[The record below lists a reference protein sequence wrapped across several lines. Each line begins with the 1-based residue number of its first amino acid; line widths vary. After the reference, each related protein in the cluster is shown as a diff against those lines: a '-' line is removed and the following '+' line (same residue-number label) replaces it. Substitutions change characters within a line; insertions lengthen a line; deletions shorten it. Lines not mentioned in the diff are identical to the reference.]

1 MNSQNCTQNMN
12 ETTTRIP
19 LYLSK
24 PGVICAAGTDADSL
38 FDSAVSGNQKGIK
51 EVKAL
56 SGATF
61 FAGRIDDSLL
71 APTDDT
77 CDMRILRIENAAL
90 KQIAGDV
97 EKAKQKYGADRI
109 AVCVGS
115 CDNGSELSLAAHRVY
130 FAEGKFSSSYDLTEQ
145 GAQYPAEF
153 ASRVF
158 GLRGPVLAFATACSS
173 SAGAFVKASELIRAG
188 FADAALVGGADVAS
202 DTVLLGFGS
211 LGAVSPQKTNPFS
224 KNRCGI
230 TLGEGAAFFM
240 LTKDPLDSSVPC
252 IQLLG
257 TGESSDASHMTAPL
271 ADGSGAKS
279 AMEEALKDA
288 SILPSEVDYVNMHG
302 TGTPLNDSMEAKA
315 TAAVFG
321 ENGVKASTTK
331 PLTGHTLGAAGAVE
345 LAVCWMTIARS
356 CENEKNNKE
365 KKASM
370 LPVQVWDEV
379 RDEELPLLDI
389 VSAHSC
395 KCEKQVRIC
404 MSNSFAFG
412 GCNTS
417 LVIGTKRL
425 TRTSCRINKEQ
436 LLELLPHKGKMHLL
450 DRIISYDLDKRIVTS
465 EIDVTEQSF
474 FYDEKIGGVPSYVSF
489 EYIAQTIS
497 ALSGIEGNVKGEP
510 VKPGVLLSVNGYKC
524 TVPFFAPGTKVRI
537 EITET
542 CTLDNVLTY
551 DGKVF
556 ISTGTDSDPVITSQ
570 ITVMEIED
578 MESLEKQV

>member
-1 MNSQNCTQNMN
+1 MNSQAGTQNMN
-12 ETTTRIP
+12 KENNTCLP

-24 PGVICAAGTDADSL
+24 PGVICAAGSDADSL
-38 FDSAVSGNQKGIK
+38 FNSAVNGNQNGIRK
-51 EVKAL
+51 VKAL
-56 SGATF
+56 SGASF
-61 FAGRIDDSLL
+61 FAGRIDDSFL
-71 APTDDT
+71 APTDDKY
-77 CDMRILRIENAAL
+77 DMRILQIENAAL
-90 KQIAGDV
+90 KQIADDV
-97 EKAKQKYGADRI
+97 EKAKQKYGANRI

-130 FAEGKFSSSYDLTEQ
+130 FADGKFSPSYELEEQ
-145 GAQYPAEF
+145 SAQYPAEF

-158 GLRGPVLAFATACSS
+158 GLTGPVLAFTTACSS

-188 FADAALVGGADVAS
+188 FADAALVGGTDVAS

-211 LGAVSPQKTNPFS
+211 LGAVSPEKTNPFS

-240 LTKDPLDSSVPC
+240 LTKDPLDSSIPC

-271 ADGSGAKS
+271 ADGSGAKR
-279 AMEEALKDA
+279 AMEAALRDA
-288 SILPSEVDYVNMHG
+288 SLLPSDVDYVNMHG

-321 ENGVKASTTK
+321 ENGVKVSTTK

-345 LAVCWMTIARS
+345 LAVCWMTIVRS
-356 CENEKNNKE
+356 CEKPINTKE
-365 KKASM
+365 KKASL
-370 LPVQVWDEV
+370 LPAQVWDEV
-379 RDEELPLLDI
+379 RDEELPQLDI
-389 VSAHSC
+389 VSAHTNTY
-395 KCEKQVRIC
+395 EKQVRVC

-417 LVIGTKRL
+417 LIIGTKRL
-425 TRTSCRINKEQ
+425 TRTSSRINKQQ

-450 DRIISYDLDKRIVTS
+450 DRIISYDLDKRTVAS

-497 ALSGIEGNVKGEP
+497 SLSGIEGNVKGEP

-524 TVPFFAPGTKVRI
+524 SVPFFAPGTKVRV

-551 DGKVF
+551 DGKVYM
-556 ISTGTDSDPVITSQ
+556 S
-570 ITVMEIED
+570 IEKALGN
-578 MESLEKQV
+578 S